1 MEYQNMPPIDI
12 DENTDEDSD
21 IEEEDVIDDA
31 KIRKWCKII
40 AIGLAGALIVF
51 IVWLFVTGEIYTMGL
66 V

>member
-1 MEYQNMPPIDI
+1 MEYQDM
-12 DENTDEDSD
+12 DEDSD

-51 IVWLFVTGEIYTMGL
+51 IVWLFMSGSIYTMRL